1 MLLSEHLFTDT
12 SELVKRRWCLKE
24 LGQRQASR
32 SGELRYRVFQKNCA
46 LSRRIV
52 KIMPAICWPAMGF
65 WLGLA
70 ANIRQDCTHIL
81 QSIDGPGRG
90 GGKLGK
96 NTIFRNTLQV
106 DWQVGSCY
114 QGFFLDRGYMI
125 LFCISMFQM
134 IFYLGM
140 EGASG
145 RTGSSSRQ
153 VRQMVYN
160 FFVLVCFR

>member
-24 LGQRQASR
+24 LGQMQASR
-32 SGELRYRVFQKNCA
+32 SGELRYRVFQKNF
-46 LSRRIV
+46 LRIV

-96 NTIFRNTLQV
+96 NTIFRNTL
-106 DWQVGSCY
+106 
-114 QGFFLDRGYMI
+114 
-125 LFCISMFQM
+125 
-134 IFYLGM
+134 
-140 EGASG
+140 
-145 RTGSSSRQ
+145 
-153 VRQMVYN
+153 
-160 FFVLVCFR
+160 